1 MIEERAADGTRVYL
15 AMVQWQHRRGGDSHC
30 LARMVLPPAG
40 PPAVVVSEVRSNTYL
55 RGIMSDFP
63 AVAEAL
69 LAATRPAV
77 ELPPAE
83 VVWIAHHGPFSS
95 YEDVG
100 PETYFLIPLSWD
112 GEHYHPDGPD
122 RLLDP
127 AELAQALGGAVLEP
141 VPAAV
146 ARLGHRF

>member
-1 MIEERAADGTRVYL
+1 MIEERAADGTRAYL
-15 AMVQWQHRRGGDSHC
+15 TMVHWRHRRGGESHC
-30 LARMVLPPAG
+30 LARIVRPPAG
-40 PPAVVVSEVRSNTYL
+40 PPAVVITEVRSNAYL

-63 AVAEAL
+63 AVAEVV
-69 LAATRPAV
+69 LAAARPAV

-83 VVWIAHHGPFSS
+83 VVWIAHHGQFSS

-100 PETYFLIPLSWD
+100 PETFFLIPLSWD
-112 GEHYHPDGPD
+112 GEHYHQDGPE

-127 AELAQALGGAVLEP
+127 AELAQALGGADLEP

-146 ARLGHRF
+146 TRLGHGF